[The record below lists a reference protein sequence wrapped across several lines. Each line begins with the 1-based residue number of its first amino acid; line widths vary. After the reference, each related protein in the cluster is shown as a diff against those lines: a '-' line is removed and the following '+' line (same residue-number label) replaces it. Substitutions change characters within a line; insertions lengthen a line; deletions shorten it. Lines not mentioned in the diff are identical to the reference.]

1 MDYVSNV
8 TVDGENNLITVAI
21 PTHWIFYRTMQGGT
35 EREVGYG
42 NHFTTVANKNTSH
55 YIYPFG
61 ATINSNGAVNGG
73 RLLDISNL
81 PIGSRVDMVFDISFS
96 GNDFTVDDHGY
107 WDFDFWYYQYQA
119 DGSLQSVFAD
129 GSGTSGTLSSSPLSY
144 TWYYTPHD
152 EQDHFDALGWAIQLN
167 TLGGS
172 DGAADYELS
181 VSYSASITM
190 TLSAAYYEYLQGQE
204 NSAILNEIEQ
214 QLEEQNMTLQQI
226 LDELWGGDGA
236 DDLIDNSGSMGDV
249 GADLDD
255 GVGQI
260 QDFENQYF
268 GQLEDSLDDITAAG
282 DLSFLSAPLSFVQH
296 YLDLIVDGIPPGYLA
311 IFTLPI
317 LFGIFLYIV
326 GHPIKAPR
334 PDTSGDQVTRE
345 TFTTTTVLSG
355 RHAGDTSSTRTV
367 TTTQEIGRVHK

>member
-1 MDYVSNV
+1 MFCLAVPGKAAEGGFAKPAELVNWMDYVSNV

-107 WDFDFWYYQYQA
+107 WDFDFWYYQYQS
-119 DGSLQSVFAD
+119 DGSLQSVFAAD
-129 GSGTSGTLSSSPLSY
+129 SGTSGTLSSSPLSY
-144 TWYYTPHD
+144 TWYYIPHD
-152 EQDHFDALGWAIQLN
+152 EPYQFDALGWAIQLN

-172 DGAADYELS
+172 NGAADYELS

-226 LDELWGGDGA
+226 LDELWSSSDGA
-236 DDLIDNSGSMGDV
+236 SGDLVDQVGDQSGQLGDITDLMDGVNRPDV
-249 GADLDD
+249 GDIDVSIDQYITEDLM
-255 GVGQI
+255 
-260 QDFENQYF
+260 
-268 GQLEDSLDDITAAG
+268 
-282 DLSFLSAPLSFVQH
+282 
-296 YLDLIVDGIPPGYLA
+296 
-311 IFTLPI
+311 
-317 LFGIFLYIV
+317 
-326 GHPIKAPR
+326 
-334 PDTSGDQVTRE
+334 
-345 TFTTTTVLSG
+345 
-355 RHAGDTSSTRTV
+355 TSSTPLLSIILECPIVMSMLMLLLCMAFVSYVLFGKR
-367 TTTQEIGRVHK
+367 G